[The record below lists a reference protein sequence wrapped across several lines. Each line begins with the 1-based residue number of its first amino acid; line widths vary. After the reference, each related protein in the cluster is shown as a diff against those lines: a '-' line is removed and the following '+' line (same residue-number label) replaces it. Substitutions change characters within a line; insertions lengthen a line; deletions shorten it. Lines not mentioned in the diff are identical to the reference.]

1 MTRASVS
8 VHVQPDGRV
17 FVIVYSRN
25 ADGFWL
31 MNGLPRVLP
40 TAEGEEALGSA
51 VLDALEASTQVTLPS
66 RDLRNDPPD
75 RDFLA
80 WLGVP
85 TYAKYAKGVRSV
97 GVYAFLDE
105 GQDRVLVTPE
115 ANGGARSGFTPISDK
130 RVTLTT
136 FDALT
141 IGSTV
146 RAALSLATI

>member
-8 VHVQPDGRV
+8 VHEQPDGRV
-17 FVIVYSRN
+17 FVTVYSRN
-25 ADGFWL
+25 VDGFWL

-40 TAEGEEALGSA
+40 TAKDEEALGSS
-51 VLDALEASTQVTLPS
+51 VLDALVASTQTTLPS
-66 RDLRNDPPD
+66 RDLRNNPPD
-75 RDFLA
+75 SEFLA
-80 WLGVP
+80 WLGVS

-115 ANGGARSGFTPISDK
+115 KNGGAKSGFTPISDE

-136 FDALT
+136 LDALT
-141 IGSTV
+141 LGSTV
-146 RAALSLATI
+146 RTALSLATT